1 MKEHKRYVGVLVKV
15 GDKCLLCKRNKK
27 GSFPGMWSVPA
38 GKIEDGEGTRSAAV
52 REFKEET
59 DLDINPDILK
69 FNGIL
74 PRQTRDGKHFKGLM
88 FLYTYSTD
96 EVLTPDLENAKDGE
110 EHTECG
116 YFTKDELENI
126 ETGEKMKKM
135 LQKLM

>member
-15 GDKCLLCKRNKK
+15 GDKCLLCKRNKR

>member
-59 DLDINPDILK
+59 DLDINPDLLK

-110 EHTECG
+110 EHTECR
-116 YFTKDELENI
+116 YFTKDGLENI

>member
-15 GDKCLLCKRNKK
+15 GDKCLLCKRNRR

-116 YFTKDELENI
+116 YFTKDGLENI

>member
-59 DLDINPDILK
+59 DLDINPDLLK

>member
-15 GDKCLLCKRNKK
+15 GNKCLLCKRNKR

>member
-15 GDKCLLCKRNKK
+15 GDKCLLCKRNKR

-59 DLDINPDILK
+59 DLDINPDLLK

-110 EHTECG
+110 EHTECR
-116 YFTKDELENI
+116 YFTKDGLENI

>member
-59 DLDINPDILK
+59 DLDINPDLLK

-110 EHTECG
+110 EHTECS

-135 LQKLM
+135 LRKLM

>member
-1 MKEHKRYVGVLVKV
+1 MKEYKRYVGVLVKV

-38 GKIEDGEGTRSAAV
+38 GKIEDSEGTRSAAV

-59 DLDINPDILK
+59 DLDINPDLLK

-116 YFTKDELENI
+116 YFTKDELKNI

>member
-1 MKEHKRYVGVLVKV
+1 MKEYKRYVGVLVKV

-38 GKIEDGEGTRSAAV
+38 GKIEDSEGTRSAAV

-59 DLDINPDILK
+59 DLDINPDLLK

-110 EHTECG
+110 EHTECR
-116 YFTKDELENI
+116 YFTKDGLENI